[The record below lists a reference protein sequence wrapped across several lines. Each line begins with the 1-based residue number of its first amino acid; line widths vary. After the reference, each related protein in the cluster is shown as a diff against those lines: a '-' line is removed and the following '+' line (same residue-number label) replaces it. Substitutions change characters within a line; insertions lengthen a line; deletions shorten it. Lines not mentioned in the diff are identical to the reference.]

1 MQKTYFEKYNSE
13 AQELFKEIKD
23 VLHNSENPEVKSKA
37 SQIPSSLYSDNKK
50 INVVLQVN
58 TVQANHPSSLS

>member
-37 SQIPSSLYSDNKK
+37 SQIPSSLYSDNLTWF
-50 INVVLQVN
+50 LQVN